1 MSVIR
6 IDKTHM
12 LLRSR
17 VERKQHSRQSLW
29 EQNGNIENKTV
40 IDKTTCSFWG
50 MCREKACCAIC
61 ISLYN
66 NENLVK
72 LFIEPIF
79 TSLCSLYFSLFSI
92 LLSVLYTSLCSLYF
106 SLFSILRLC
115 SLYTSTWVLISRLYL
130 INLWFSAYH
139 KKAELCQSSLKLKER

>member
-29 EQNGNIENKTV
+29 GKNGNIENKTV
-40 IDKTTCSFWG
+40 IDKTTCPFWG
-50 MCREKACCAIC
+50 MCRE

-72 LFIEPIF
+72 LFIEPIY

-106 SLFSILRLC
+106 VFV
-115 SLYTSTWVLISRLYL
+115 LYTPRHESSSPGYISLIFDSQHTTKRRNYV
-130 INLWFSAYH
+130 
-139 KKAELCQSSLKLKER
+139 KAH

>member
-29 EQNGNIENKTV
+29 EKNGNIENKTV
-40 IDKTTCSFWG
+40 IDKTTCPFWW

-79 TSLCSLYFSLFSI
+79 TSLCSLYFSLF
-92 LLSVLYTSLCSLYF
+92 Y
-106 SLFSILRLC
+106 ILRLC
-115 SLYTSTWVLISRLYL
+115 SLYTSTWVFISRLYL

-139 KKAELCQSSLKLKER
+139 KKAELCQSSLKLKERNASVCLPKSINTKINLVV